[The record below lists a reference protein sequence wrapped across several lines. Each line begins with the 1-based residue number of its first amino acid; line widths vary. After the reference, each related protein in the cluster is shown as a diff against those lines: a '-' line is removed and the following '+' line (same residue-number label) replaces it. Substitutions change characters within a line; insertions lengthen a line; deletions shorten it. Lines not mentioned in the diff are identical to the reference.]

1 MPNQTPLAS
10 GDRDDVGFRSR
21 LFWILVVLMVSAD
34 LLSKQWAFST
44 LPEDHGVVHQFGS
57 WFGWQRLHNAGGV
70 FGLGQ
75 SLTVPLTLVRMA
87 AVGLLLWLVARQQRG
102 NHRAVFTLG
111 LLEAG
116 AIGNLYDNL
125 GRWIPWSD
133 GTGHVRD
140 FIRVDLGAEPG
151 WWPDWLGWPFHP
163 WPIFNVA
170 DACITTGFLLL
181 LTGLARVHWPGR
193 RNDAA
198 AEGDQAHA

>member
-1 MPNQTPLAS
+1 MGHAS
-10 GDRDDVGFRSR
+10 PTELTITGFRSR
-21 LFWILVVLMVSAD
+21 LFWLLVAALVTAD
-34 LLSKQWAFST
+34 LLTKSWAFAT
-44 LPEDHGVVHQFGS
+44 LPEDQSVVHQFGS

-75 SLTVPLTLVRMA
+75 SLTLPLTLIR
-87 AVGLLLWLVARQQRG
+87 LVAVIFLVWLAARQPRG
-102 NHRAVFTLG
+102 EHRAVFTLG

-116 AIGNLYDNL
+116 AIGNLFDNL

-140 FIRVDLGAEPG
+140 FIRIDLGPPPG
-151 WWPDWLGWPFHP
+151 WWPDSLWPFDP

-181 LTGLARVHWPGR
+181 LTGLARVHWPKASS
-193 RNDAA
+193 DAPQTPQ
-198 AEGDQAHA
+198 EGTQDHA